1 MSAKL
6 SRLWVVVPAGGSGSR
21 FASQTP
27 KQYQSLNGTAVIER
41 TLQRLLAVDEQ
52 LQVVVAVAEDDDY
65 WPTLTVAD
73 NPRVHRADAGKERAD
88 SVLAGLQ
95 ALRVLADPDDWVLVH
110 DAARPCVLVE
120 DIRRLIDVAGQHEVG
135 GILAT
140 PVTDTIKRGEAVTG
154 DALALIEETSDRSVL
169 FQAQTPQM
177 FRLQSLHDCL
187 HKALGDAPE
196 QVTDEASAMEYCG
209 FKPLLVQGS
218 RSNIKITYAE
228 DLAIAG
234 AILAQQE

>member
-1 MSAKL
+1 
-6 SRLWVVVPAGGSGSR
+6 
-21 FASQTP
+21 
-27 KQYQSLNGTAVIER
+27 
-41 TLQRLLAVDEQ
+41 
-52 LQVVVAVAEDDDY
+52 
-65 WPTLTVAD
+65 
-73 NPRVHRADAGKERAD
+73 
-88 SVLAGLQ
+88 
-95 ALRVLADPDDWVLVH
+95 
-110 DAARPCVLVE
+110 
-120 DIRRLIDVAGQHEVG
+120 
-135 GILAT
+135 
-140 PVTDTIKRGEAVTG
+140 
-154 DALALIEETSDRSVL
+154 VL